1 MLATGNMSDVSDG
14 EQGSVGDLSHDHS
27 GFADAPSQATIPH
40 VTASRTHERKASDAC
55 ENASAPW
62 CAVNRSRAR
71 GWGGGEGGGGSER
84 EFIRNDTRSR
94 SCWLWVC
101 DGAAS
106 LSIGRR
112 VGL

>member
-1 MLATGNMSDVSDG
+1 VLATGNMSDVSDG

-71 GWGGGEGGGGSER
+71 GWGGGEGGGGGVR
-84 EFIRNDTRSR
+84 ESLLGTILDH
-94 SCWLWVC
+94 
-101 DGAAS
+101 GAAGFGS
-106 LSIGRR
+106 VMEPL
-112 VGL
+112 L